1 MINQS
6 INKLMDNRDFK
17 EGWNAVQ
24 ATKSKFF
31 AREIKIL
38 EKWTTQLGR
47 TPTSTGVGHPIYAYP
62 N

>member
-1 MINQS
+1 
-6 INKLMDNRDFK
+6 MDNRDFK